1 MKPKY
6 ISVFIVIQIIL
17 SLSLFFFFAVFR
29 VYTVAVKAKVVNT
42 QLFIASKRSKRLGS
56 CKPLVTTFLSTD

>member
-17 SLSLFFFFAVFR
+17 SLFFFAVFR

-42 QLFIASKRSKRLGS
+42 KQFIASKRS
-56 CKPLVTTFLSTD
+56 